1 MKKILLTMGVLLS
14 TIGAWALDATPLT
27 LNESG
32 TRLNGTTA
40 GGWVEGLGS
49 GSPSE
54 ASVKAMLGGNT
65 FVSGS
70 GLYWG
75 LGNGSTDFNTDFSK
89 SGTDGFSYN
98 GRKKYAGEFV
108 AQVYEL
114 TENVASVTTSFSISG
129 SASTSTFSIWRVSN
143 NVAVKLAESVSGW
156 AEGEQTV
163 TVPAADAPV
172 LYRGERL
179 AFIWNSNAGGVQTTI
194 SAFSASYTASDDQ
207 TSEPEQ
213 PAGPLDFLSNDK
225 VYYLKSER
233 GSMVYNSEN
242 ANVLCS
248 TKAYPS
254 IGTESEAAQWA
265 VYKYEDQYY
274 LYSVAGGKFVCGTTS
289 GSFPLKEYEAE
300 PVTILESGNATYPF
314 AFTFNGIGAIDH
326 HNNTN
331 LPGVSYWE
339 SGVSNKASGGTAHQI
354 IEAAEMPQ
362 DMAELIERKIRNE
375 FYTDIACTLTD
386 DFGNTYTTTTS
397 TFNGAQPEAN
407 SITGCTLSDIAW
419 VDDSHK
425 AITAKV
431 AFPFAIAPKATMIKI
446 CGGGADGKWYAD
458 GTSIKSHHNVQA
470 TSANVMNYMWEI
482 TPSFADG
489 ALTYT
494 IKNLGT
500 GKYVYSTSA
509 GNNHNAG
516 VVTLSETG
524 SPLTCE
530 ITSGYFQLKLST
542 GKYLSVNSP
551 ANAAAQILGTW
562 DPHNGTQIAAQTP
575 VYDVD
580 ITGVGAATLYTP
592 FAVTIPDEVTAK
604 YVKAEGNDLADAWL
618 TSSTIEDGIIPA
630 NTAVVLTGSENPY
643 HFTMSDEAGTEITD
657 NLLFGYEA
665 ATVAEGSI
673 HEGVGAEGTVYA
685 LTSNNDKPVFGH
697 YIGTGYTAGK
707 AYLDVA
713 GLKEFGARI
722 DFFML
727 GDGTTDGINDISTA
741 KANGTIYD
749 LSGRRVKSTVKGIY
763 IINGKKVVK

>member
-14 TIGAWALDATPLT
+14 IVGAWAQDATPLT
-27 LNESG
+27 LSESG
-32 TRLNGTTA
+32 TRLNRTTA
-40 GGWVEGLGS
+40 GGWVQGLGS
-49 GSPSE
+49 GSPTE
-54 ASVKAMLGGNT
+54 ASVKAVLGSDI
-65 FVSGS
+65 FVSGT

-75 LGNGSTDFNTDFSK
+75 LGNGDVAFPGDFSM
-89 SGTDGFSYN
+89 SEANGFSYN
-98 GRKKYAGEFV
+98 GRKNYGGEFV

-172 LYRGERL
+172 LYKGERL

-207 TSEPEQ
+207 TSEPV
-213 PAGPLDFLSNDK
+213 GPLDFLNNNK
-225 VYYLKSER
+225 VYYLKTSR
-233 GSMVYNSEN
+233 GSLVYNSEN

-248 TKAYPS
+248 TKAYSS
-254 IGTESEAAQWA
+254 IDVESEAAQWA
-265 VYKYEDQYY
+265 IYKYEDRYY

-289 GSFPLKEYEAE
+289 GSFPLKDYEAE
-300 PVTILESGNATYPF
+300 SVTILESTNATYPF
-314 AFTFNGIGAIDH
+314 AFTFDGKGSIDH
-326 HNNTN
+326 FNNQN
-331 LPGVSYWE
+331 LPGVAYWG
-339 SGVSNKASGGTAHQI
+339 SGVDNKSTDGTAHQI
-354 IEAAEMPQ
+354 IEAADMPQ
-362 DMAELIERKIRNE
+362 GMAELIEKKIKKE
-375 FYTDIACTLTD
+375 FHADVVCTLTD
-386 DFGNTYTTTTS
+386 DLNNVYTTTVS
-397 TFNGAQPEAN
+397 TLNGAQPEAN

-482 TPSFADG
+482 APSFADG

-494 IKNLGT
+494 IKNLGN

-509 GNNHNAG
+509 DNNHGAG
-516 VVTLSETG
+516 AVTFNETG

-530 ITSGYFQLKLST
+530 IASGYFQLKLST

-551 ANAAAQILGTW
+551 ANSAAQTLGTCY
-562 DPHNGTQIAAQTP
+562 PHSGTQITTQVP
-575 VYDVD
+575 VYDVT
-580 ITGVGAATLYTP
+580 ISGVGAATLYTP
-592 FAVTIPDEVTAK
+592 FAVTIPTGVEAK
-604 YVKAEGNDLADAWL
+604 YIKADGNDLEDAWL
-618 TSSTIEDGIIPA
+618 TCSTITDGIIPA
-630 NTAVVLTGSENPY
+630 NTAVVLTGAAATY
-643 HFTMSDEAGTEITD
+643 HFGMSGEAGTEISD
-657 NLLFGYEA
+657 NLLFGYET
-665 ATVAEGSI
+665 ATAAEGGD

-713 GLKEFGARI
+713 GLKASGARI

-727 GDGTTDGINDISTA
+727 GDGTTDGINCISTA
-741 KANGTIYD
+741 KANDTIYD
-749 LSGRRVKSTVKGIY
+749 LSGRRVKSAVKGIY